1 VAPAASDARDATIRY
16 ADATRDWT
24 APKVESAVDWA
35 VPRVESARDWAAPH
49 VETAVDWAAPKV
61 EPAVDKIKSDFLP
74 VVADAVASALA
85 ATEPARSEVATRGS
99 AAFAAIKGE
108 LDPPKQSRHRF
119 RKLLL
124 FGGLL
129 AAAYAGWKAFTRQS
143 ADPVDAWTTAP
154 RPAQPGTSRV
164 GSVPAAPA
172 PAPTIP
178 TDDPAGAGPDEALA
192 DESDEQ
198 AAGPATTTT
207 EAVTPAQAKKVSAA
221 AAKGPSGSAKPGGSK
236 PAPKG

>member
-1 VAPAASDARDATIRY
+1 M
-16 ADATRDWT
+16 
-24 APKVESAVDWA
+24 
-35 VPRVESARDWAAPH
+35 PRVESARDWAAPH

-99 AAFAAIKGE
+99 AALAAIKGE

-154 RPAQPGTSRV
+154 RPARPGTSPGRERA
-164 GSVPAAPA
+164 GRHRPPRRRSP
-172 PAPTIP
+172 PTI
-178 TDDPAGAGPDEALA
+178 PAGAGPDEALA

-221 AAKGPSGSAKPGGSK
+221 AAKGASGSTKPGGSK